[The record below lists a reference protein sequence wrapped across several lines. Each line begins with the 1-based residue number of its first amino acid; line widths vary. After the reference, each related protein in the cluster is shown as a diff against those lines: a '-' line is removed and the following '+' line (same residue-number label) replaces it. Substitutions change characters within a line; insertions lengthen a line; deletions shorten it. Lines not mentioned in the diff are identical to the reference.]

1 MSRHHHIRATAE
13 SNHWGAFD
21 AAVPSILTVESGD
34 RVTIET
40 INGAPDRL
48 PKSGF
53 AILPE
58 YAEIHAHVRP
68 RLPGHICTGPVAIR
82 GAKPGHVLEVG
93 IEAVELRQDWG
104 FNIVRPLAGAL
115 PDDFDNTVLT
125 HLPLDVKRG
134 VARLPWGDEVPLKP
148 FFGVMGVAPPPG
160 WGAVSTVEPRRNG
173 GNMDNKELVAGTTL
187 YLPVHADG
195 ALFSCGDGHGAQG
208 DGEVCITA
216 IETALTG
223 TFRFTLRPD
232 MRLDWPMAET
242 PTHAITMAF
251 DPDLD
256 RAARIAL
263 REMIK
268 LIVARKGISR
278 EHAYMLCSL
287 AADLRVTQ
295 CVNRNNGI
303 HVMLERRYLEPRA

>member
-1 MSRHHHIRATAE
+1 MEKHHHLRSSSATC
-13 SNHWGAFD
+13 HWGAFD
-21 AAVPSILTVESGD
+21 AAVPPVLTVDSGD
-34 RVTIET
+34 RITIET

-48 PKSGF
+48 PRSGF

-58 YAEIHAHVRP
+58 YAEVHAKVPP
-68 RLPGHICTGPVAIR
+68 RLPGHICTGPVAVR
-82 GAKPGHVLEVG
+82 GARPGQVLEVA
-93 IEAVELRQDWG
+93 IESIKVRQDWG

-115 PDDFDNTVLT
+115 PDDFDETVLT
-125 HLPLDVKRG
+125 HLPLDLERQ

-148 FFGVMGVAPPPG
+148 FFGVMGLAPPPG
-160 WGAVSTVEPRRNG
+160 WGAVSTIEPRRNG
-173 GNMDNKELVAGTTL
+173 GNIDCKELVAGTTL
-187 YLPVHADG
+187 YLPIHADG

-216 IETALTG
+216 VETALTG
-223 TFRFTLRPD
+223 TFRLTARAD
-232 MRLDWPMAET
+232 MSLDWPMAET
-242 PTHAITMAF
+242 PTHVITMGF
-251 DPDLD
+251 DPDLG

-303 HVMLERRYLEPRA
+303 HVMLERRYVEQAS